1 MKERANGDGRSGF
14 RNNGDG
20 TITYQGKTHRITK
33 RYSREQ
39 TDAWKLDDD
48 IQRLKLRRELGAAR
62 KPDIAQMRRRL
73 DALARG

>member
-1 MKERANGDGRSGF
+1 MKERADGSGRQGF

-39 TDAWKLDDD
+39 TGAWKLDDD
-48 IQRLKLRRELGAAR
+48 LRALKLRRELGAAR
-62 KPDIAQMRRRL
+62 KPDIDQMRRRL
-73 DALARG
+73 DALARE